1 MDNNLNLT
9 NNGFNSDLQSQT
21 TYSRSEN
28 SNINYHNNANTP
40 CDYNNGYPMTNGG
53 VAGVF
58 PASYINT
65 PAYTNAPGNVIIS
78 DLPQTYTN
86 ASSNSSHPPQYNGQN
101 ATQFIQNNSSLFN
114 SLNTTNSSQ
123 INHSD
128 IFTFDIPGI
137 KIIILPTFPP
147 MTYSS
152 QANHSEI
159 FTFEIPGS
167 KVIIITLS
175 FQ

>member
-1 MDNNLNLT
+1 MDNNLNFT

-21 TYSRSEN
+21 TDFRSEN
-28 SNINYHNNANTP
+28 SNINYHNANTS
-40 CDYNNGYPMTNGG
+40 CDYNNGYPMANGG
-53 VAGVF
+53 ATGVF
-58 PASYINT
+58 PASYTNT
-65 PAYTNAPGNVIIS
+65 PAYTNASGNVIIS
-78 DLPQTYTN
+78 DLSQTYPN

-137 KIIILPTFPP
+137 KIIILPTFSP

-167 KVIIITLS
+167 KVQTYLFS
-175 FQ
+175 LQL